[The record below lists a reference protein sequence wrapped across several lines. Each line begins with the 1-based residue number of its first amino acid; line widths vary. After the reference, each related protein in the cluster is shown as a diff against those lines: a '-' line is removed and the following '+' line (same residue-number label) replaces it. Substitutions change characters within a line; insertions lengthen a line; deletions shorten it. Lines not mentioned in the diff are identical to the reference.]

1 MDASEIRDF
10 LDFAVDA
17 AVEAGKITMDYFLES
32 LDIDIKADDT
42 PVTEADR
49 KAEKYIRE
57 RLEAVYPT
65 HSILGEEGGA
75 KERGADFRWIIDPI
89 DGTQSFI
96 RGVPLYTV
104 LIALEMK
111 GEPLV
116 GVIHNPPLQE
126 TVAAGIGFGC
136 FYNGNPCQVS
146 STSKL
151 ERAWVQV
158 TDYADFFRRRPRFA
172 TRLLEN
178 TYSCRTWGDAYG
190 YLLVATGRVDV
201 MIDPIMK
208 VWDIAPLKPIITES
222 KGVFTDLNGSPNA
235 MGESS
240 IACNEILHRQIM
252 QLM

>member
-1 MDASEIRDF
+1 MDPPEIRDF

-32 LDIDIKADDT
+32 LDIDIKTNDT

-49 KAEKYIRE
+49 KAEKHIRKCIE
-57 RLEAVYPT
+57 TAYPT
-65 HSILGEEGGA
+65 HSILGEEEGE
-75 KERGADFRWIIDPI
+75 KEKGADYRWIIDPI

-111 GEPLV
+111 GEPLL
-116 GVIHNPPLQE
+116 GIIHNPPLRE
-126 TVAAGIGFGC
+126 TVAAATGLGC
-136 FYNGNPCQVS
+136 FYNGNTCRVS

-151 ERAWVQV
+151 EKAWVQV
-158 TDYADFFRRRPRFA
+158 TDYADLFRRRPKFA
-172 TRLLEN
+172 KRLLEKAN
-178 TYSCRTWGDAYG
+178 SCRTWGDAYG

-222 KGVFTDLNGSPNA
+222 GGVFTDLDGNPNA
-235 MGESS
+235 LGESS
-240 IACNEILHRQIM
+240 IACNEILHKQIM
-252 QLM
+252 QLS